1 MFSRATVMVSSARSY
16 FASMA
21 KAARALT
28 AAFSGCAA
36 KTASVPVRAEA
47 GSYML
52 EVPLVV
58 GPVEDAFLPDV
69 EEADGDE
76 SQVDEHLI
84 EAEHARAG
92 DDRKAAIDDG
102 PGKHEDSLDIEEDEE
117 HRHQVEAHR
126 EAAPGVA

>member
-1 MFSRATVMVSSARSY
+1 M
-16 FASMA
+16 
-21 KAARALT
+21 T

-58 GPVEDAFLPDV
+58 GPVEDAFLLDV

-76 SQVDEHLI
+76 SQVDEHLV
-84 EAEHARAG
+84 EAEHAGAG
-92 DDRKAAIDDG
+92 DGRQAALDDG
-102 PGKHEDSLDIEEDEE
+102 PGKHEDSFNIEEDEE
-117 HRHQVEAHR
+117 HRDHVEADG
-126 EAAPGVA
+126 EAAASIADGVHAALVGPGFGA